1 MALSFD
7 RRLQNASTD
16 RFMKVV
22 NMLDAMCKHM
32 DYELKLKN
40 NGISP
45 CRKETPAPGCCITIN
60 FNAIA
65 TLHWY
70 NALLKQYKVI
80 NKKTSKPSLTLF
92 MDNEIFTKDYL
103 FMMIKNAFNMLP
115 FSFTKHLV

>member
-32 DYELKLKN
+32 DYVLEY
-40 NGISP
+40 NGIKP
-45 CRKETPAPGCCITIN
+45 CLKETPAPGCCITIN

-70 NALLKQYKVI
+70 KALLKQYKVI
-80 NKKTSKPSLTLF
+80 NKKTSKPPLTIF
-92 MDNEIFTKDYL
+92 MENDIFTKDIP
-103 FMMIKNAFNMLP
+103 FMMIKNAFILLP